1 MQTFV
6 YGNHIYHTDVCLTAL
21 RPRYQR
27 MLESILL
34 PIMFNRSFYSFQ
46 LVLAC
51 VLVIFPYDVGRFDYF
66 LLVLLS
72 SLTSAVS
79 RELIFLCSSRP
90 SMTVTAQ
97 TSPDVNSDPFLLENP
112 LEAGP
117 VEDPDDPLDPS
128 FFDVVDSLEGG
139 TNDSP
144 DLYSV
149 LGVPRD
155 ADIATIRTAYKRLS
169 LLLHPDRHTSS
180 STGDSNSVPNR
191 LVVADAEAA
200 FGRVSTAYAV
210 LSDPAK
216 RRIYDAYGHEGLQ
229 VQGWEITGCEKSA
242 PEMRLE
248 YLMLKQKA
256 KAEKQ
261 LQLTQPSSEF
271 ALGLDLTDVF
281 DRYLEEPIE
290 ERTVRPKPSVNQ
302 LTLAQSVTAGLTTRN
317 AVTLAGQVTA
327 HNGLG
332 VGTWMLMWRHH
343 CGKRSLLS
351 FTTIDSEVSY
361 GRGGR
366 GLGAGVRLRR
376 AFGDRF
382 VGNLGFSLNSA
393 GSQAQSRIS
402 LIPGISTGW
411 HIQLLPRTQAR
422 IEWRWNLDPG
432 LSAEVLW
439 SSEGDE
445 YAVRLSTRLSA
456 IGRAGVALRLEKT
469 VLWSWLN
476 PPRGSG
482 AGKGEE
488 THSWNSTPDWAKDD
502 EEELEIHSGKHG
514 RIFGSVDVNTV
525 DLVELTV
532 GAQCSVSLYSRLSG
546 SLSFS
551 FQRGVNLRISLL
563 RGTQSYSLPIILSE
577 QPNRVAAG
585 YGFVVPLL
593 LFAAFRTLV
602 YEPYLNRQLERA
614 QVSRRAKLRNEL
626 LRRRREALSTQELM
640 KHTANRIRE
649 SEAAVGGLVIVQATF
664 GYIPPVD
671 SEQKLS
677 DAGGP
682 LNFDVTIPLQ
692 ALVEQNQLRLPPG
705 RWSDIQG
712 FYDPCVGIVRLPG
725 QKGVLR
731 QLHVVYTFHNTPHE
745 VIADESQGLAIP
757 LAKHKI
763 ETL

>member
-1 MQTFV
+1 MCDNTVLTNCGATLRFV
-6 YGNHIYHTDVCLTAL
+6 SHLVTPSL
-21 RPRYQR
+21 YQYR
-27 MLESILL
+27 
-34 PIMFNRSFYSFQ
+34 
-46 LVLAC
+46 
-51 VLVIFPYDVGRFDYF
+51 
-66 LLVLLS
+66 
-72 SLTSAVS
+72 
-79 RELIFLCSSRP
+79 CSSRP
-90 SMTVTAQ
+90 SMTVTAP
-97 TSPDVNSDPFLLENP
+97 TSPDVSSDPFLENP
-112 LEAGP
+112 LEADP

-128 FFDVVDSLEGG
+128 FFDVVDSLEGD

-155 ADIATIRTAYKRLS
+155 ADIAAIRTAYKRLS
-169 LLLHPDRHTSS
+169 LLLHPDRHTTSS

-191 LVVADAEAA
+191 LIVADAEAA
-200 FGRVSTAYAV
+200 FGRVSAAYAV
-210 LSDPAK
+210 LSDPVK

-290 ERTVRPKPSVNQ
+290 ERTIRPKLSVNQ

-351 FTTIDSEVSY
+351 FTTIDSEISY

-382 VGNLGFSLNSA
+382 VGNLGFSLNSI
-393 GSQAQSRIS
+393 GNHAQSRIS

-488 THSWNSTPDWAKDD
+488 THSWNSTPEWAKDD
-502 EEELEIHSGKHG
+502 EEELEVQSGKHG

-563 RGTQSYSLPIILSE
+563 RGTQSYSLPITLSE

-585 YGFVVPLL
+585 YGFIVPVL

-626 LRRRREALSTQELM
+626 LRRRREALATQELM

-745 VIADESQGLAIP
+745 VMADESQGLAIP
-757 LAKHKI
+757 LAKHRI
-763 ETL
+763 EAL